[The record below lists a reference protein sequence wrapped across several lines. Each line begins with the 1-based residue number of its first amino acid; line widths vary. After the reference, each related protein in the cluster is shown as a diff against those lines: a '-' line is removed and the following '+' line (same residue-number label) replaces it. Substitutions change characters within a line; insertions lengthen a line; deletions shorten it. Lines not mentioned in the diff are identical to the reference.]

1 VRKLFFSFGQVL
13 IIVALSGCGIMPGSS
28 THKASDPAKTVPAEQ
43 AAITKPTL
51 TPTPTLTGG
60 APAPTVRTQVPWADY
75 DSGLQA
81 EIDNLTTSKD
91 CLGIQSY
98 FGMATATEESI
109 KAKTG
114 HGNEALTSYLNE
126 ALILAQC
133 G

>member
-1 VRKLFFSFGQVL
+1 VRKLFFSLGSALV
-13 IIVALSGCGIMPGSS
+13 IVALSGCGIMPGS
-28 THKASDPAKTVPAEQ
+28 TTQTASDPVKTVPAER
-43 AAITKPTL
+43 AEITKPTL
-51 TPTPTLTGG
+51 APSPTGTDGVSI
-60 APAPTVRTQVPWADY
+60 PTVRTQVPWADY